1 MRKILQI
8 KPKQRNFLL
17 TIFLE
22 FFGMQIRAN
31 LRVAEETGFFLK
43 RKYTYSSLNK
53 KKKKKIGNSMSFSN
67 ACKSFPLC
75 LSVSYPVKEQLNP
88 RCELLLYKSERQ
100 AAPPLYRLSYLLLLS
115 FGCSSALRNQFYCH
129 KRCAAAFEYRTDKP
143 KIISSTSNAV

>member
-53 KKKKKIGNSMSFSN
+53 KKKKNW
-67 ACKSFPLC
+67 
-75 LSVSYPVKEQLNP
+75 QQH
-88 RCELLLYKSERQ
+88 EL
-100 AAPPLYRLSYLLLLS
+100 
-115 FGCSSALRNQFYCH
+115 F
-129 KRCAAAFEYRTDKP
+129 
-143 KIISSTSNAV
+143 